1 MGFEAELKG
10 DADTVSKAYDLYS
23 RGFTT
28 DLSVAVDGIKVMP
41 DEDVRAGL
49 VDRNLTVDK
58 FIDER
63 ILKAA
68 QQELR
73 KEGKLGS

>member
-1 MGFEAELKG
+1 L
-10 DADTVSKAYDLYS
+10 
-23 RGFTT
+23 
-28 DLSVAVDGIKVMP
+28 LSNNTASSGENGAVDGIKVIL

-58 FIDER
+58 VSDER